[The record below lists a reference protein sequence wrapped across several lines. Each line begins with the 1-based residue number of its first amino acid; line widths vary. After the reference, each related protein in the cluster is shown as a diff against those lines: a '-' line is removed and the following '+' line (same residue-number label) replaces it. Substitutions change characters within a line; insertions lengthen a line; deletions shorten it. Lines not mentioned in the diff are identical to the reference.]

1 VRGQKIKIMG
11 QFTFLFIDG
20 KNIKQEVW
28 IQASSWKV
36 AQKRFEAKY
45 QNVKEIIKAK
55 RQS

>member
-1 VRGQKIKIMG
+1 MG
-11 QFTFLFIDG
+11 QFTFLFL
-20 KNIKQEVW
+20 NIENVKQEVW

-45 QNVKEIIKAK
+45 KNVQEVIKAK

>member
-1 VRGQKIKIMG
+1 MG
-11 QFTFLFIDG
+11 QFTFLFIDS

-36 AQKRFEAKY
+36 AQKIFEAKY
-45 QNVKEIIKAK
+45 KDVKEVIKAK